1 MSQHTDDDVEIRNL
15 LAQYCLSLDFD
26 DVEGWVSLFTPDAE
40 YLVYGRT
47 FRGHEGLRKMMSA
60 APGGLHLGGP
70 PVVNIDGDRAETV
83 QNLLFVERTTNEM
96 RRSVYDDVLVRTE
109 NGWRIKRRR
118 CRFIVTDGL
127 SDRPDK

>member
-15 LAQYCLSLDFD
+15 LAQYCLTLDFD

-40 YLVYGRT
+40 YQVYGRT
-47 FRGHEGLRKMMSA
+47 FRGHDGLRKMMSA

-70 PVVNIDGDRAETV
+70 PVVRIDGDRAETL
-83 QNLLFVERTTNEM
+83 QNLLFIERTTDEM

-109 NGWRIKRRR
+109 NGWRIKSRR
-118 CRFIVTDGL
+118 CRFIVKDGL
-127 SDRPDK
+127 SDRPDR